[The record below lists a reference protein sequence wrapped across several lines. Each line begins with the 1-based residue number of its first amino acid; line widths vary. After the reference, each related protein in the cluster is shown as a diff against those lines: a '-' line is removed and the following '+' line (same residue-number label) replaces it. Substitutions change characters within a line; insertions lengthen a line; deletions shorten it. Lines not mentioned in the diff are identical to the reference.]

1 MTHPM
6 MHKLIDEMH
15 NHVGKDLA
23 IRGECLAKALD
34 LTMRELRHLTGDAI
48 NDGMAL
54 CSHPA
59 YGYWIAL
66 NAEELEFACQFHRS
80 RALHELQKEAKL
92 RRMNLADLLGQMK
105 LNP

>member
-6 MHKLIDEMH
+6 MQKLIDEMH

-23 IRGECLAKALD
+23 IGGEDLAKALAI
-34 LTMRELRHLTGDAI
+34 TIRELRHLTGEAI
-48 NDGMAL
+48 KGGMAL
-54 CSHPA
+54 CSHPS

-66 NAEELEFACQFHRS
+66 NAQELEFACQFHRS
-80 RALHELQKEAKL
+80 RALHELQKEARL

-105 LNP
+105 LNT